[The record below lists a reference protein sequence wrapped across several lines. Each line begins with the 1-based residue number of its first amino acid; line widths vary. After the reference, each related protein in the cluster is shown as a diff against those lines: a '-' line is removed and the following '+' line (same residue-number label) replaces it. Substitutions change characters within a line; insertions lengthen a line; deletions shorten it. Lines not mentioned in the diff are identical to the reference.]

1 MACLKKLNSDIVFDC
16 TNLMSVSG
24 VRKIEEAIIL
34 NSDDI
39 STISVVDGAVTILTM
54 KTGTKGYIVNS
65 INNSVIYQDAIK
77 TNDLTPAFE
86 DQTVIIKALAN
97 YPVAS
102 TYRLL
107 IQNLLQGNFRVA
119 LKTAGGYCYLAGAYS
134 GLEASDLATDSST
147 DGISTVTLK
156 TPDAATGDVL
166 VALAASAYEALKV
179 VKA

>member
-1 MACLKKLNSDIVFDC
+1 MACLKKINLDVTFDC
-16 TNLMSVSG
+16 ANLMQTSG
-24 VRKIEEAIIL
+24 VRKIEEAIII

-39 STISVVDGAVTILTM
+39 SSIAVGEIGGGTITM
-54 KTGTKGYIVNS
+54 KTGTKGYVVNS

-86 DQTVIIKALAN
+86 DHTVIIKALAN
-97 YPVAS
+97 YSSWTA
-102 TYRLL
+102 YRVL
-107 IQNLLQGNFRVA
+107 IQQLLQGNFRVA
-119 LKTAGGYCYLAGAYS
+119 MKTTDGRYYLAGTYS

-156 TPDAATGDVL
+156 TPDAASGDVL
-166 VALAASAYEALKV
+166 VALTASAYEALKV